1 MFTEE
6 AIVANENA
14 IAEFLAKMILKY
26 GDDNEAAAE
35 EEEESGEMHK
45 HSM

>member
-1 MFTEE
+1 MLTEE
-6 AIVANENA
+6 AILANENA

-26 GDDNEAAAE
+26 GDDNEAE

>member
-1 MFTEE
+1 MFTKE
-6 AIVANENA
+6 AILANENA

-26 GDDNEAAAE
+26 GDDSEA